1 MSQAEYDPAYAE
13 RQLKRSQNP
22 LRRLVKGFYLRNLL
36 KDITG
41 PTIDFGCGA
50 GQLLERLP
58 NGSVG
63 LEVNEPLVSA
73 LRIRGL
79 DARIYDPSNDQL
91 LFKDLSAGQFTTLVM
106 SHVLEHFSDAADGLG
121 RVLDSS
127 QRLGIKRVI
136 IVVPGK
142 KGYSFDDTHRTFVD
156 RTYLNQTN
164 MTRHAG
170 FVASS
175 FTHFP
180 INKELIGTFFTFHEL
195 KIIFD
200 AT

>member
-22 LRRLVKGFYLRNLL
+22 LRRLVKGLYLRNLL
-36 KDITG
+36 KDIVG
-41 PTIDFGCGA
+41 PTVDFGCGA

-58 NGSVG
+58 DGSIG
-63 LEVNEPLVSA
+63 LEVNETLVSS
-73 LRIRGL
+73 LQKKGL
-79 DARIYDPSNDQL
+79 DARIYNPENDRL
-91 LFKDLSAGQFTTLVM
+91 LFKDLPEGQFTTLVM
-106 SHVLEHFSDAADGLG
+106 SHVLEHFDDAADGLG

-156 RTYLNQTN
+156 RTYLEQTN
-164 MTRHAG
+164 IMKHAG
-170 FVASS
+170 FMASS

-180 INKELIGTFFTFHEL
+180 INQEFIGTYFTFHEL
-195 KIIFD
+195 KVIFD